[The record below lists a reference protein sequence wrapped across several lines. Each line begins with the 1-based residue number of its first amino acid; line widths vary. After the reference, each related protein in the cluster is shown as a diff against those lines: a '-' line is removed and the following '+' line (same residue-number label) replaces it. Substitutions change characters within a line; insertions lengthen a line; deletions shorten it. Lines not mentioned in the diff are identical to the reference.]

1 MRKRRAKTMA
11 SYTGVKVI
19 RAERNE
25 RKNTQTHTYNT
36 HIQGI
41 MYAIKP
47 NPCLGHLTF
56 VVRFTL
62 LSFVLGISKIKGS
75 LVPTGRLQYW
85 VQSNRG

>member
-1 MRKRRAKTMA
+1 MA

-19 RAERNE
+19 RGERNE
-25 RKNTQTHTYNT
+25 RKNTLT
-36 HIQGI
+36 HIQYIYIQSI

-75 LVPTGRLQYW
+75 LVPTGR
-85 VQSNRG
+85 

>member
-19 RAERNE
+19 RGERNE
-25 RKNTQTHTYNT
+25 RKNTHTNNT
-36 HIQGI
+36 YIQGI

-75 LVPTGRLQYW
+75 LDPTGRSLQQR